1 MKAAQDAE
9 TSSSTPSTSAAGDSG
24 GLGAFPVHVCCV
36 VVLSSHFVVLLQ
48 VVLWPVLPT
57 AGSLF
62 HEDDTSGFADQFHVA
77 FQQQNRTLTAQLER
91 VGVALIDLS
100 IQDW

>member
-1 MKAAQDAE
+1 M
-9 TSSSTPSTSAAGDSG
+9 
-24 GLGAFPVHVCCV
+24 
-36 VVLSSHFVVLLQ
+36 LSHPTFQPCLLLQ
-48 VVLWPVLPT
+48 EWDLRAVPFGLIDVLVTVAPPP
-57 AGSLF
+57 GSLF